1 MAKSYSS
8 INFDGPLRT
17 DANTGGNPH
26 YVPNSFVSKFRPDC
40 AESPYAVADNIV
52 SRQSHHC
59 SEGTTKE
66 YDQARELYTRVMDD
80 KARADLH
87 SNTAGVLK
95 LVDYEIIQVRYLAQ
109 CYHIKP
115 EYARGI
121 YDLLPD
127 KRFSFGDVEKSA
139 KDAPSRGKEK
149 KFMPFQENHKLVGKV
164 PDLAVYQQ

>member
-8 INFDGPLRT
+8 INFDGALRA

-26 YVPNSFVSKFRPDC
+26 YVPNSFVNKFRPDC
-40 AESPYAVADNIV
+40 AEAPYAVADNVV

-59 SEGTTKE
+59 SEGKTKE

-87 SNTAGVLK
+87 SNTAILLD
-95 LVDYEIIQVRYLAQ
+95 LVDSEIIQIRYLAQ

-115 EYARGI
+115 EYARAIHG
-121 YDLLPD
+121 LLEVTFG
-127 KRFSFGDVEKSA
+127 FSEVEKSA
-139 KDAPSRGKEK
+139 KDAVSRGKEG
-149 KFMPFQENHKLVGKV
+149 KFMPFKDNHKLVGKV
-164 PDLAVYQQ
+164 PELAVYQQ